1 VVRCTV
7 LGIAMSS
14 ASAMIVGRTLRLLA
28 RELNA
33 MALVPAVVVRDEIRD
48 GVLWEYGAVP
58 DLLEEFHAIRVTRQ
72 HQPPLLRALLPR
84 RPTEW
89 LGEGS

>member
-33 MALVPAVVVRDEIRD
+33 MAPVPAVVVRDELRD
-48 GVLWEYGAVP
+48 VALREHGAVP

-72 HQPPLLRALLPR
+72 YQPPLLRALLAR
-84 RPTEW
+84 RPT
-89 LGEGS
+89 